1 MFSKIRSLIF
11 KLDSEL
17 AHNLAIK
24 ALKFNYFPINNFKKN
39 SSIETEIFG
48 KKISN
53 PIGVAAGFDKDAE
66 VYNPLFKLGF
76 GLVEVGTITPL
87 KQYGNSKPR
96 LFRLEEDEA
105 LINRLG
111 FNNSGAEIISSRI
124 KSNPPNGLFGVNI
137 GPNKDTNNRLED
149 YLIGIRT
156 FHNLADYI
164 VINISSPNTENL
176 RSFHNE
182 NELDELLSTIES
194 EKKKLNSKIPIAVKI
209 SPDIEDDIIEK
220 TSEILLKYNVAAAI
234 ISNST
239 DVNRENLKNVNK
251 FEKGGLSGKPLENKS
266 NALINKFYKNLKN
279 KIKII
284 GVGGVDSGKSA
295 FEKII
300 NGASLVQLYTG
311 MVYKGP
317 NIAFKISDELSDIL
331 EKKGIKNI
339 SEVIGIKNWSWLVT
353 LERLYNHKFYV
364 KEMWTYWKNSS

>member
-11 KLDSEL
+11 KLDPEL

-39 SSIETEIFG
+39 NSIETEIFG

-105 LINRLG
+105 LLNRLG

-137 GPNKDTNNRLED
+137 GPNKDTKNRLED
-149 YLIGIRT
+149 YLIGIRS

-164 VINISSPNTENL
+164 IINISSPNTENL

-182 NELDELLSTIES
+182 NELDELLNTIES
-194 EKKKLNSKIPIAVKI
+194 EKKKLNSKTPIAVKI
-209 SPDIEDDIIEK
+209 SPDIKDDIIEK
-220 TSEILLKYNVAAAI
+220 TSEILLKYNVAAVI

-239 DVNRENLKNVNK
+239 DGNRDNLKNVNK
-251 FEKGGLSGKPLENKS
+251 YEKGGLSGKPLENKS
-266 NALINKFYKNLKN
+266 NTLINKFYKNLKN

-339 SEVIGIKNWSWLVT
+339 SEVIGIKN
-353 LERLYNHKFYV
+353 
-364 KEMWTYWKNSS
+364 

>member
-11 KLDSEL
+11 KLDPEL

-124 KSNPPNGLFGVNI
+124 KSNPPNGLFGINI

-164 VINISSPNTENL
+164 IINISSPNTENL

-194 EKKKLNSKIPIAVKI
+194 EKKK
-209 SPDIEDDIIEK
+209 
-220 TSEILLKYNVAAAI
+220 
-234 ISNST
+234 
-239 DVNRENLKNVNK
+239 
-251 FEKGGLSGKPLENKS
+251 
-266 NALINKFYKNLKN
+266 
-279 KIKII
+279 IK
-284 GVGGVDSGKSA
+284 
-295 FEKII
+295 
-300 NGASLVQLYTG
+300 
-311 MVYKGP
+311 
-317 NIAFKISDELSDIL
+317 
-331 EKKGIKNI
+331 
-339 SEVIGIKNWSWLVT
+339 
-353 LERLYNHKFYV
+353 
-364 KEMWTYWKNSS
+364 